1 MAALV
6 VLGGCAPSL
15 APDVRRRAEPTFAP
29 PDSGRVRVA
38 FVVPDN
44 RNRLRKPGDM
54 EQMDDAAEILRDVL
68 ARSAAEHGCELV
80 EGRRLDSLVLQEF
93 PGGRDLTDGQ
103 AARVAEAFGARYVV
117 FGRLDAWARGH
128 MFARSTTLAFR
139 LDMVDSLGTSL
150 FRVRHYGTAAQ
161 EDPAD
166 LARILGSQAVDSLV
180 AAIGGCTAGER

>member
-1 MAALV
+1 M

-15 APDVRRRAEPTFAP
+15 EPFVRRRTETSFAP
-29 PDSGRVRVA
+29 PDSGRVRIA
-38 FVVPDN
+38 FVVPEN
-44 RNRLRKPGDM
+44 RNRLRKPGDA

-68 ARSAAEHGCELV
+68 ARAASEHGCDLV
-80 EGRRLDSLVLQEF
+80 EQRGLDSLVAQEF

-103 AARVAEAFGARYVV
+103 AARVAEAFHARYVV

-139 LDMVDSLGTSL
+139 LDVVDSLGTAL

-166 LARILGSQAVDSLV
+166 LARILAAQAVDSLV
-180 AAIGGCTAGER
+180 GALGGCTAGER